1 MQKEYKKPIEISQI
15 DPVRDDK
22 GCIKEWGIRVTFDGQ
37 NVEPPHAP
45 GARFVTKNT
54 EKNTLAEYRFSESVM
69 QIGLQRALLFRDAM
83 LKQIARQ
90 NEER

>member
-22 GCIKEWGIRVTFDGQ
+22 GCIKEWGISVIFDGQ

-90 NEER
+90 NEDR

>member
-1 MQKEYKKPIEISQI
+1 MPAEYIKPIEVSEIK
-15 DPVRDDK
+15 PVCDTQGRV
-22 GCIKEWGIRVTFDGQ
+22 KEWGVNVTFNGQ
-37 NVEPPHAP
+37 NVNPPHAP

-54 EKNTLAEYRFSESVM
+54 DKNTLAEYRFSESIM
-69 QIGLQRALLFRDAM
+69 QIGLERAWLFRDAM